1 MPFKCYIWLDNDDMV
16 AIYGHRGA
24 RGIFPE
30 NTLEGFL
37 YSAGLG
43 IYGIEMDVVISADKK
58 VVVSH
63 EPWMNPKTCTRPD
76 NSKISFLRRKNLYR
90 MNYEIIKQYDCGL
103 RGNPGFPEQKKIA
116 AYKPLL
122 AEVIQKTEDFLRNNK
137 LPEVV
142 YNIEIK
148 SNWVSDNQLH
158 SPPEEFVELVL
169 KELQPFKIFKRILIQ
184 SFDMRPLNIVN
195 AQKTGCMIGMLV
207 NSPRFIKR
215 RMKGLNFTPDTCG
228 MNYKYASQKWI
239 DYIHKAGMKALVW
252 TENETED
259 MKNHI
264 EMGVDGIISDYP
276 ERARNVVKL
285 LSK

>member
-1 MPFKCYIWLDNDDMV
+1 MV

-30 NTLEGFL
+30 NTLDGFM
-37 YSAGLG
+37 YAAGLG
-43 IYGIEMDVVISADKK
+43 VYGIEMDVVISADKK

-63 EPWMNPKTCTRPD
+63 EPWMNPKTCTKPD
-76 NSKISFLRRKNLYR
+76 SSKISFLRRKNLYR
-90 MNYEIIKQYDCGL
+90 MNYDTIKQYDCGL
-103 RGNPGFPEQKKIA
+103 RGNSDFPEQKKMPA
-116 AYKPLL
+116 FKPMLG
-122 AEVIQKTEDFLRNNK
+122 EVIQKTEELLHNNK
-137 LPEVV
+137 LPKVV

-158 SPPEEFVELVL
+158 PPPDEFVELVL
-169 KELQPFKIFKRILIQ
+169 KEIHTFNIYSRILIQ

-195 AQKTGCMIGMLV
+195 EKKTGCLIGMLV

-215 RMKGLNFTPDTCG
+215 KLKSLNFTPDTCG
-228 MNYKYASQKWI
+228 LNYKYASEKWI
-239 DYIHKAGMKALVW
+239 NMIHNKGMKALVW

-259 MKNHI
+259 MKRHI
-264 EMGVDGIISDYP
+264 NTGIDGIISDYP
-276 ERARNVVKL
+276 ERALKVAKE